1 MSFYL
6 HNQGTAMDWQNP
18 TMICNEPLL
27 DPMIYSDPLLDPTIS
42 NEPLLDPHMYDTCT
56 SYSAQPPA
64 YTVSCSTDPAQ
75 LDTDSTLPDT
85 ADWWL
90 WSQLST
96 PDNGPALQQDL
107 LSSSYS
113 PEEVVSSPP
122 DDRIEELHL
131 KIIELERKAARLD
144 ELERRFCQ
152 LDEAEQH
159 LSRIEEMQHRLRQ
172 LEVAAENHYAQSVA
186 HTSLSLFQLLTHA
199 PDTPK
204 RRARSVARLRPTW
217 KNGPSRSSCT

>member
-6 HNQGTAMDWQNP
+6 HNQGTAMDWQDP

-27 DPMIYSDPLLDPTIS
+27 DPMIY
-42 NEPLLDPHMYDTCT
+42 NEPLLDPYMYDIST

-64 YTVSCSTDPAQ
+64 YTVPCSTDPTQ

-107 LSSSYS
+107 LSSLYS
-113 PEEVVSSPP
+113 PEQAIPPQP
-122 DDRIEELHL
+122 DDQIEELHL
-131 KIIELERKAARLD
+131 KIIEFERKVARLD

-159 LSRIEEMQHRLRQ
+159 LSRMEEMQHRLCQ